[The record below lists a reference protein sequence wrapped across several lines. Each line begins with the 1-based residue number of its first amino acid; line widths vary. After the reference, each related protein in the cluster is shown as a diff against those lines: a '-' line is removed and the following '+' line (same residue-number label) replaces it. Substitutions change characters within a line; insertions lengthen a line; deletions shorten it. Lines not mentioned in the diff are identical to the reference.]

1 MLITSFRKFLGDESG
16 AYTIWSLIWF
26 SLYVGIGGLAVDMTD
41 AYRNQTLLQ
50 STADASALAGVMSLP
65 DQDDALAQALSYA
78 TDNMN
83 PAINGIVLR
92 GSEVVFGNWDS
103 DARIFTPSTTAP
115 DAVHVITRR
124 ADANANPVA
133 TNFLRI
139 LSLWGIPFDRWNI
152 ATEAIAVDYVA
163 DCREGGFVAGN
174 RVRFTNGND
183 FINDICVHGQ
193 NMTKDPGHDYAI
205 EMANDNTFQRR
216 ACNEREEGPCGVQ
229 VSMPH
234 YEYMDG
240 SPKLIEKNDGLE
252 EAMVEGDV
260 YPVDALKDG
269 VKNIING
276 LTDFSSGHVPVYI
289 DPALAYGD
297 SVVVVPI
304 DENYPGTG
312 DESYVA
318 GRVYVATCKSSKALK
333 LPTDVTI
340 SNVVIIANCPIQASN
355 GLILENVVIASTAKG
370 KGKDPLAMS
379 AVNLASAARLG
390 ATDFCDFGIGGVEV
404 YALASAQVAA
414 KLGMNGLRAVVGGDF
429 QFAAQGN
436 ALGVSV
442 QAGNDIIF
450 PAAGSKGSTYGL
462 CPLGTLQPGGYA
474 SQYRLVL

>member
-1 MLITSFRKFLGDESG
+1 
-16 AYTIWSLIWF
+16 
-26 SLYVGIGGLAVDMTD
+26 
-41 AYRNQTLLQ
+41 
-50 STADASALAGVMSLP
+50 
-65 DQDDALAQALSYA
+65 
-78 TDNMN
+78 
-83 PAINGIVLR
+83 
-92 GSEVVFGNWDS
+92 
-103 DARIFTPSTTAP
+103 
-115 DAVHVITRR
+115 
-124 ADANANPVA
+124 
-133 TNFLRI
+133 
-139 LSLWGIPFDRWNI
+139 
-152 ATEAIAVDYVA
+152 
-163 DCREGGFVAGN
+163 
-174 RVRFTNGND
+174 
-183 FINDICVHGQ
+183 
-193 NMTKDPGHDYAI
+193 
-205 EMANDNTFQRR
+205 MANDNTFQRR
-216 ACNEREEGPCGVQ
+216 ACNEGEEGPCGVQ

-240 SPKLIEKNDGLE
+240 SPKLFEKNDGLE

-289 DPALAYGD
+289 DPALADGD

-370 KGKDPLAMS
+370 KGNDPLAKS

-450 PAAGSKGSTYGL
+450 PADGKGSTFGL
-462 CPLGTLQPGGYA
+462 CPLGTFPPGEYA